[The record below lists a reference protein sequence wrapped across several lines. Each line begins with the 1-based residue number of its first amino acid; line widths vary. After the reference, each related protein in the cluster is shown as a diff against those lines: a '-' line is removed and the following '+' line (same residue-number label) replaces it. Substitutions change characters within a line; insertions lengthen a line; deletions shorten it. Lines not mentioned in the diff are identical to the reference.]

1 MTATAVNGEQGR
13 KKIAEAETGRI
24 HRGRPRFSGRIR
36 RKPEHVGPTPH
47 GARASTGRVIRRGR
61 KEAPILPNVEYEE
74 ARSNGWDFVTKK
86 HPLERASSYSTFGRI
101 GASFRPNV
109 EYEEAR

>member
-61 KEAPILPNVEYEE
+61 KEPPILATVAHDK
-74 ARSNGWDFVTKK
+74 ARSKRRDIPTEKPGTD
-86 HPLERASSYSTFGRI
+86 G
-101 GASFRPNV
+101 V
-109 EYEEAR
+109 EHVHDRCT

>member
-1 MTATAVNGEQGR
+1 MGRSTKKAAALNRSGIEAGGSPMTATAVNGEQGR

-36 RKPEHVGPTPH
+36 RKPEHVEPAPH

-61 KEAPILPNVEYEE
+61 KEAPILPNV
-74 ARSNGWDFVTKK
+74 NTK
-86 HPLERASSYSTFGRI
+86 
-101 GASFRPNV
+101 RPV
-109 EYEEAR
+109 PTDGTS